1 MTFNPRQTTIK
12 FLRQIGF
19 TTGTKI
25 WLRISWDLPTEM
37 IPKNWNHYCR
47 NGQFVY
53 SHYIL
58 CGKITQQGFQLYCCT
73 KGGRDKQGNTC
84 WRLTPKRYAD
94 GWALAFKMSYLGATV
109 SFYPNQPDK
118 GISNQHVSQ
127 CQCLFYE
134 IDDLALS
141 EQRQAVD
148 RLRDEINLEPAAVV
162 YTGGKSLHVYFKCS
176 HSLNPAEWLYLNRQ
190 LTIIQNADPAICNLA
205 RSMRLPGMLRRR
217 VVDGI
222 LSATIP
228 ITLEHWSNC
237 QYNLEE
243 LETAFD
249 STALFP
255 YELSEQRWRKWVQLL
270 TRAKNGE
277 VIDPQ
282 TALLQRSITA
292 PRPTL
297 HCRRGTVI
305 QATTRDNCSSLKQLR
320 ASGVSVPLSICLT
333 LSDRTLLTYGESQ
346 GNRNNSGYKLARNL
360 LGTSNL
366 LTRHRIAYHP
376 EPRQLFDRY
385 CDRCTPPLEST
396 EADTIW
402 HSANKTTAF
411 ASRDFGSIVMS
422 IRKWKSHCKSKKQC
436 VRKPRKLV
444 NVRSTK
450 SM

>member
-1 MTFNPRQTTIK
+1 MTFNSRQTTIK

-25 WLRISWDLPTEM
+25 WLRISWDLPTDL
-37 IPKNWNHYCR
+37 IPENWNHYCR

-73 KGGRDKQGNTC
+73 YGGRDKQGNTC

-134 IDDLALS
+134 IDDLALN

-148 RLRDEINLEPAAVV
+148 RLKDEINLEPAAIV

-176 HSLNPAEWLYLNRQ
+176 HSLNPAKWLYLNRQ

-205 RSMRLPGMLRRR
+205 RSMRLPGMVRRR

-228 ITLEHWSNC
+228 ITLEHYSNC

-243 LETAFD
+243 LEIAFD

-255 YELSEQRWRKWVQLL
+255 YELSEQRWHKWVQLL
-270 TRAKNGE
+270 HQAKNGE

-282 TALLQRSITA
+282 TALLQPSVSVPRS
-292 PRPTL
+292 TL
-297 HCRRGTVI
+297 HYRRGTVT

-333 LSDRTLLTYGESQ
+333 KSDRTLLTYGESE

-385 CDRCTPPLEST
+385 CDRCIPPLEPA

-422 IRKWKSHCKSKKQC
+422 IREWKSHRRSKKQC
-436 VRKPRKLV
+436 VRKPKRLV
-444 NVRSTK
+444 NARLTK

>member
-1 MTFNPRQTTIK
+1 MTLNPRETTIK

-25 WLRISWDLPTEM
+25 WLRISWDLPIEM

-148 RLRDEINLEPAAVV
+148 WLKDEMNLEPAAVV

-176 HSLNPAEWLYLNRQ
+176 HFLNPAEWLYLNRQ

-237 QYNLEE
+237 QYNVKE

-249 STALFP
+249 STALFR

-270 TRAKNGE
+270 TRAKSGE

-297 HCRRGTVI
+297 HCRRGTVT
-305 QATTRDNCSSLKQLR
+305 QATTRDNRSSLKQLR

-333 LSDRTLLTYGESQ
+333 LSDRTLLTYGEFE

-366 LTRHRIAYHP
+366 LTRHGIACHP

-385 CDRCTPPLEST
+385 CDRCTPTLEST

-422 IRKWKSHCKSKKQC
+422 IRKWKLHRKSKKQC
-436 VRKPRKLV
+436 VRKPKRLI
-444 NVRSTK
+444 NERLTK